1 MIQNSLFSCYPA
13 EYIYLELTLINY
25 KQLYEYDYCLVP
37 PYHPIWYNHHSDIA
51 IVQHH
56 PNSQLT
62 SRFIAT
68 FSFFLSLFIY
78 LFLWSSTQSSYYYD
92 HHQTIYQLVIFGIF
106 FGLTI
111 GVWYEQHYYATTLCF
126 QVAAP
131 SFYSHYH
138 PCHEHGPCIVDL
150 VITTYHLCLINYA
163 TGFGMITRVTTLTL
177 DIRYHLCCHCC
188 LISLYFMKN
197 GRQLEFLLE
206 IMCDIINNF

>member
-1 MIQNSLFSCYPA
+1 MIQNSLFSCSLA

-56 PNSQLT
+56 HNSQLT

-68 FSFFLSLFIY
+68 FSFFLSFFIFFFFCG
-78 LFLWSSTQSSYYYD
+78 LQPKVLITM
-92 HHQTIYQLVIFGIF
+92 IIIRLYQLLIFGIF

-111 GVWYEQHYYATTLCF
+111 GVCYEQHYYATTLCF

-197 GRQLEFLLE
+197 VRQLEFLLE
-206 IMCDIINNF
+206 IMCGIINNF